1 MSCGVI
7 MDEQVKVNIFKNNN
21 FNLLFAGV
29 LVSNIAH
36 VLFNFAI
43 SLYILRIAKEAFG
56 VEQAALIQAAYLAVS
71 GIILLVC
78 MPFGGVLADK
88 MNKVRIMYLT
98 DYIRGI
104 TIGLVSVAVLFID
117 HAGTLLIILFIMNV
131 ILGINSSLF
140 NPASGSLLRFIVK
153 DEELQQASSYMQ
165 GSANLQN
172 IIGLILGGIIFA
184 TLGIFWI
191 FVINAIG
198 YVISAISEMFIR
210 YDHKAHTTDG
220 EEITL
225 HVVMDDM
232 KSGITYLFG
241 AKAILATILMA
252 LGINFF
258 LSPIFSNAIP
268 IFIEFGLGEETR
280 YLFDSFLTRET
291 WYSIISVSFSVSS
304 IIMALILSTKR
315 TKESYSKQFKSAILW
330 VVIVITFNSAVM
342 ISYYLDFI
350 SIDFTLLGIT
360 LSMFLAGFFIMNFNI
375 PMSLV
380 IQRNVEPRQLG
391 KVSSVMN
398 VLSQALIPIGSML
411 AGVII
416 SQLSI
421 IYFFVFVTVGA
432 WIVVLIYIN
441 NKVSN
446 EI

>member
-1 MSCGVI
+1 
-7 MDEQVKVNIFKNNN
+7 MDEKVKVNIFKNKN

-56 VEQAALIQAAYLAVS
+56 VEQAAYLAVS
-71 GIILLVC
+71 DIILLVC

-104 TIGLVSVAVLFID
+104 TIGLVSVAVLLIN
-117 HAGTLLIILFIMNV
+117 HAGTLLIILFIMNI

-210 YDHKAHTTDG
+210 YDHKAHTIDG

-225 HVVMDDM
+225 HIV
-232 KSGITYLFG
+232 LH
-241 AKAILATILMA
+241 
-252 LGINFF
+252 
-258 LSPIFSNAIP
+258 
-268 IFIEFGLGEETR
+268 
-280 YLFDSFLTRET
+280 FD
-291 WYSIISVSFSVSS
+291 
-304 IIMALILSTKR
+304 
-315 TKESYSKQFKSAILW
+315 
-330 VVIVITFNSAVM
+330 
-342 ISYYLDFI
+342 
-350 SIDFTLLGIT
+350 
-360 LSMFLAGFFIMNFNI
+360 
-375 PMSLV
+375 
-380 IQRNVEPRQLG
+380 
-391 KVSSVMN
+391 
-398 VLSQALIPIGSML
+398 
-411 AGVII
+411 
-416 SQLSI
+416 
-421 IYFFVFVTVGA
+421 
-432 WIVVLIYIN
+432 
-441 NKVSN
+441 
-446 EI
+446 

>member
-7 MDEQVKVNIFKNNN
+7 MDEKVKVNIFKNKN

-131 ILGINSSLF
+131 ILGVNSSLF

-210 YDHKAHTTDG
+210 YDYKAYTTDG

-225 HVVMDDM
+225 HIV
-232 KSGITYLFG
+232 LH
-241 AKAILATILMA
+241 
-252 LGINFF
+252 
-258 LSPIFSNAIP
+258 
-268 IFIEFGLGEETR
+268 
-280 YLFDSFLTRET
+280 FD
-291 WYSIISVSFSVSS
+291 
-304 IIMALILSTKR
+304 
-315 TKESYSKQFKSAILW
+315 
-330 VVIVITFNSAVM
+330 
-342 ISYYLDFI
+342 
-350 SIDFTLLGIT
+350 
-360 LSMFLAGFFIMNFNI
+360 
-375 PMSLV
+375 
-380 IQRNVEPRQLG
+380 
-391 KVSSVMN
+391 
-398 VLSQALIPIGSML
+398 
-411 AGVII
+411 
-416 SQLSI
+416 
-421 IYFFVFVTVGA
+421 
-432 WIVVLIYIN
+432 
-441 NKVSN
+441 
-446 EI
+446 